1 MKYSKQRETIRQAVE
16 GTKQHPTAET
26 VYEWVR
32 RQNPGIGLATVYRN
46 LNSLAEQGALRKI
59 RVASGADRFDGQ
71 LHRHSHLVCRKCR
84 EMIDLAPE
92 TMGGIAEEIR
102 RATGFEPAEEEIV
115 IYGICKQCLEKEKG
129 EEK

>member
-32 RQNPGIGLATVYRN
+32 RQNLGIGLATVYRN

-71 LHRHSHLVCRKCR
+71 LHQHSHLVCRKCR

-115 IYGICKQCLEKEKG
+115 IYGICKQCLEKQKG